1 MSDFTIY
8 CPSCGHGLVATDDI
22 VGQKAQC
29 PDCEAHFI
37 VPEPQLPAKA
47 ARPRFCVKSTAGME
61 AGIRHRLPFV
71 TVALMSISIL
81 MMVCIIS
88 KTGQLEPDARLLV
101 SWGASFRPLTFGGQF
116 WRLITSAFVHFNI
129 MHAAMNMLCL
139 FSIGK
144 TLETL
149 VGHLKVAEIYFLT
162 AITGGLFSCMFH
174 ADVICAGAS
183 GAVFGLFGAE
193 IAYLTL
199 LHEKLGLSSN
209 KVVGNIKG
217 GLVFVGINFAY
228 SLLPGV
234 DMAAHA
240 GGLIGGIAIGA
251 TIALASKKGI
261 EEVVN
266 WSMSGLAI
274 LAVFVLAISLST
286 GRNAGRLDLANL
298 KAEVSKML
306 ADNLNKNCENGC
318 SFEVTDIA
326 LMRGKGNRY
335 NGDVEMSFKC
345 GGNVYPMKSRIEVF
359 HDAME
364 TSCELNKEDFEKS
377 LLRWQTFLHEDFI
390 ADPEIDDYALV
401 ASSNE
406 QLRDIHGSSVY
417 TADQLNKMNQAL
429 SSAAARTKME
439 QDFVKRATGTLDVQ
453 NFRKMLGDITAEK
466 AATMQKMEDNIANFS
481 EFSKTL
487 RGGVKTEDDYRQAV
501 TANAEKTYERRMRML
516 LGNKAARD
524 VMEENR
530 RAAYTHSGVF
540 GSGDY
545 DADVKNTAYAN
556 DLRVFNKLWNDLSD
570 AERVSWNK
578 EDADRAVAEAEA
590 EYEKA
595 NPPKTAEEEAEHQK
609 NNPQEDDTQ

>member
-29 PDCEAHFI
+29 PNCEAHFI

-183 GAVFGLFGAE
+183 GAVFGMFGAE
-193 IAYLTL
+193 ITYLTL

-209 KVVGNIKG
+209 EVVGHIKG

-306 ADNLNKNCENGC
+306 VDNLNKNCENGC
-318 SFEVTDIA
+318 SFEVIDIA
-326 LMRGKGNRY
+326 LMRGRGNRY

-345 GGNVYPMKSRIEVF
+345 GGNVYPMKSRIEVL
-359 HDAME
+359 HDAMGTSYKLNSDDFANWQKTIQVAAVDVDALKDEVSQILVDNVVKGLKKEGCKNVSVKVKCLSLVNDGDGRYHGRVEIECRYDGEDE
-364 TSCELNKEDFEKS
+364 TIKSSIEVKYDGKTIAYELKEEPN
-377 LLRWQTFLHEDFI
+377 LQR
-390 ADPEIDDYALV
+390 
-401 ASSNE
+401 
-406 QLRDIHGSSVY
+406 
-417 TADQLNKMNQAL
+417 
-429 SSAAARTKME
+429 
-439 QDFVKRATGTLDVQ
+439 
-453 NFRKMLGDITAEK
+453 
-466 AATMQKMEDNIANFS
+466 
-481 EFSKTL
+481 
-487 RGGVKTEDDYRQAV
+487 
-501 TANAEKTYERRMRML
+501 
-516 LGNKAARD
+516 
-524 VMEENR
+524 
-530 RAAYTHSGVF
+530 
-540 GSGDY
+540 
-545 DADVKNTAYAN
+545 
-556 DLRVFNKLWNDLSD
+556 
-570 AERVSWNK
+570 
-578 EDADRAVAEAEA
+578 
-590 EYEKA
+590 
-595 NPPKTAEEEAEHQK
+595 
-609 NNPQEDDTQ
+609 